1 MRLALAAAVLLLA
14 GAVGRAEALTI
25 RDVIELTK
33 AGVSEE
39 VLLALIDV
47 DVGVYAGDTETLKA
61 LKEAGV
67 SERVMVAL
75 VRSGRERRLPEP
87 MPPPPPQ
94 DEAPAPAPQVVVVEH
109 HEPQVQQVVVP
120 VPVYVP
126 VYTTLPRARAH
137 RDPYDTQR
145 VRTGD
150 FAPSNYVPF
159 QPAPPVIRQEVEPT
173 RPVYWGFGGKRRPD
187 AWDPSPW
194 EREPASDGDRKPAT
208 DRKPAANPNPKK

>member
-14 GAVGRAEALTI
+14 AAAVPAEALTI

-47 DVGVYAGDTETLKA
+47 DGGVYASDTETLKA
-61 LKEAGV
+61 LKAAGV

-75 VRSGRERRLPEP
+75 VRSGRERQLPEP
-87 MPPPPPQ
+87 AAPPPAPQ
-94 DEAPAPAPQVVVVEH
+94 DEARAPAPQVVVIEH
-109 HEPQVQQVVVP
+109 HEPQAQQVVVP

-126 VYTTLPRARAH
+126 VYTTPSRAH
-137 RDPYDTQR
+137 RDPYATQR

-159 QPAPPVIRQEVEPT
+159 QPAPPVIPQQVEPAP
-173 RPVYWGFGGKRRPD
+173 PVYWGFGGKRRPD
-187 AWDPSPW
+187 AWAPSPG
-194 EREPASDGDRKPAT
+194 EREPLPDGDRKPGQ
-208 DRKPAANPNPKK
+208 NPKK

>member
-14 GAVGRAEALTI
+14 AAVPAGAVTI

-47 DVGVYAGDTETLKA
+47 DGGVYASDTETLKA
-61 LKEAGV
+61 LKAAGV

-75 VRSGRERRLPEP
+75 VRSGRERQLPEP
-87 MPPPPPQ
+87 AAPPPAPQ
-94 DEAPAPAPQVVVVEH
+94 DEARAPAPQVVVIEH
-109 HEPQVQQVVVP
+109 HEPQAQQVVVP

-126 VYTTLPRARAH
+126 VYTTPSGVY
-137 RDPYDTQR
+137 RDPYGTHR

-159 QPAPPVIRQEVEPT
+159 QPAPPVIRQQVEPAP
-173 RPVYWGFGGKRRPD
+173 PVYWGFGGKRRPD
-187 AWDPSPW
+187 AWAPSPG
-194 EREPASDGDRKPAT
+194 EREPLPDGDRKPGQ
-208 DRKPAANPNPKK
+208 NPKK

>member
-1 MRLALAAAVLLLA
+1 MRLALAAVILLLA
-14 GAVGRAEALTI
+14 GAASRAEALTI

-47 DVGVYAGDTETLKA
+47 EGGVYASDTETLKA

-87 MPPPPPQ
+87 TPPPASE
-94 DEAPAPAPQVVVVEH
+94 DEAMGPAPAPPVVVVEH

-126 VYTTLPRARAH
+126 VYTTSLRRRGH
-137 RDPYDTQR
+137 RDPYATQR
-145 VRTGD
+145 VLTGD
-150 FAPSNYVPF
+150 FVPSNYVPF
-159 QPAPPVIRQEVEPT
+159 QPAPPVIPQQVEPA

-187 AWDPSPW
+187 AWAPSPW
-194 EREPASDGDRKPAT
+194 EREPASDGDRKPGPEPN
-208 DRKPAANPNPKK
+208 RKK

>member
-1 MRLALAAAVLLLA
+1 MRLALAAAVLLLTA
-14 GAVGRAEALTI
+14 TAVPAEALTI

-47 DVGVYAGDTETLKA
+47 DGGVYASDTETLKA
-61 LKEAGV
+61 LKVAGV

-75 VRSGRERRLPEP
+75 VRSGRERQLPEP
-87 MPPPPPQ
+87 AAPPPAPQ
-94 DEAPAPAPQVVVVEH
+94 DEAQAPAPQVVVIEH

-126 VYTTLPRARAH
+126 VYTTPSRAH
-137 RDPYDTQR
+137 RDPYATQR

-159 QPAPPVIRQEVEPT
+159 QPAPPVIRQQVEPAP
-173 RPVYWGFGGKRRPD
+173 PVYWGFGGKRRPD
-187 AWDPSPW
+187 AWAPSPG
-194 EREPASDGDRKPAT
+194 EREPLPDGDRKPGQ
-208 DRKPAANPNPKK
+208 NPKK

>member
-1 MRLALAAAVLLLA
+1 MRLPLAAAVLFLVAAA
-14 GAVGRAEALTI
+14 GPAEALTI

-47 DVGVYAGDTETLKA
+47 DGGVYASDTETLKA
-61 LKEAGV
+61 LKAAGV

-75 VRSGRERRLPEP
+75 VRSGRERQLPEP
-87 MPPPPPQ
+87 AAPPVRQ
-94 DEAPAPAPQVVVVEH
+94 DEAQAPTPQVVVVDH

-126 VYTTLPRARAH
+126 VYTTPSRAH
-137 RDPYDTQR
+137 RDPYATQR

-150 FAPSNYVPF
+150 FAPTSYVPF
-159 QPAPPVIRQEVEPT
+159 QPARPVIPQQVEPAP
-173 RPVYWGFGGKRRPD
+173 PVYWGFGGKRRPD
-187 AWDPSPW
+187 AWAPSPG
-194 EREPASDGDRKPAT
+194 EREPASEADRGADRKPGQ
-208 DRKPAANPNPKK
+208 NPKK

>member
-14 GAVGRAEALTI
+14 ATAVPAEALTI

-47 DVGVYAGDTETLKA
+47 DGGVYASDTETLKA
-61 LKEAGV
+61 LKAAGV

-75 VRSGRERRLPEP
+75 VRSGRERQLPEP
-87 MPPPPPQ
+87 AAPPPALQ
-94 DEAPAPAPQVVVVEH
+94 EEAQAPAPQVVVIEH

-126 VYTTLPRARAH
+126 VYTTPSRAH
-137 RDPYDTQR
+137 RDPYATQR

-159 QPAPPVIRQEVEPT
+159 QPAPPVIRQQVEPAP
-173 RPVYWGFGGKRRPD
+173 PVYWGFGGKRRPD
-187 AWDPSPW
+187 AWAPSPW
-194 EREPASDGDRKPAT
+194 EREPASDGDRKS
-208 DRKPAANPNPKK
+208 DRKPRK

>member
-47 DVGVYAGDTETLKA
+47 DGGVYASDTETLKA
-61 LKEAGV
+61 LKQAGV

-87 MPPPPPQ
+87 TPPPAPQ
-94 DEAPAPAPQVVVVEH
+94 DEAQAPAPPVVVVEH

-126 VYTTLPRARAH
+126 VYTSRARVH
-137 RDPYDTQR
+137 RDPYVTQR
-145 VRTGD
+145 VVTGD

-159 QPAPPVIRQEVEPT
+159 SPAPPVIRQQVEPAP
-173 RPVYWGFGGKRRPD
+173 PVYWGFGGKRRPD
-187 AWDPSPW
+187 AWAPSPW
-194 EREPASDGDRKPAT
+194 EREPASEGDTKSDRKP
-208 DRKPAANPNPKK
+208 RK